1 VNIPYNEGIIDFQEI
16 IMGIAQSFN
25 PELTSSDINISEAA
39 AEKLK
44 ELFVDVGDEMDAI
57 RIFVSGG
64 GCGGMT
70 YGMTFSDEKTLFDTV
85 LDAGDYKVY
94 VDTIALNYMRGV
106 EIDFADKGMGE
117 ASFVFNNVFSATGG
131 AGTCGACGAS
141 GGCGS

>member
-1 VNIPYNEGIIDFQEI
+1 
-16 IMGIAQSFN
+16 MGVAQSFN
-25 PELTSSDINISEAA
+25 SELTSSDVNISEAA

-44 ELFVDVGDEMDAI
+44 ELFVDVGDDMEAI

-70 YGMTFSDEKTLFDTV
+70 YGMTFSDEKSPFDTV

-94 VDTIALNYMRGV
+94 VDTVALNYMRGV
-106 EIDFADKGMGE
+106 EIDFVDKGMGE

-141 GGCGS
+141 GGCGA

>member
-1 VNIPYNEGIIDFQEI
+1 
-16 IMGIAQSFN
+16 MGAAQSFN
-25 PELTSSDINISEAA
+25 TALTTSDINISEAA

-44 ELFVDVGDEMDAI
+44 ELFVDVGDEMEAI

-70 YGMTFSDEKTLFDTV
+70 YGMTFSDEKTAFDSV

-94 VDTIALNYMRGV
+94 VDTVAINYMRGV
-106 EIDFADKGMGE
+106 EIDFVDKGMGE
-117 ASFVFNNVFSATGG
+117 ASFVFNNVFSTTGG
-131 AGTCGACGAS
+131 SGTCGACGAS

>member
-1 VNIPYNEGIIDFQEI
+1 
-16 IMGIAQSFN
+16 MGVAQSFN
-25 PELTSSDINISEAA
+25 TVLSPSDINISELA

-44 ELFVDVGDEMDAI
+44 ELFVDVGDDMEAI

-70 YGMTFSDEKTLFDTV
+70 YGMTFSDEKTDFDSV

-94 VDTIALNYMRGV
+94 VDIVALNYMRGV
-106 EIDFADKGMGE
+106 EIDFVDKGMGE

-131 AGTCGACGAS
+131 SGTCGACGAS
-141 GGCGS
+141 GGCGA

>member
-1 VNIPYNEGIIDFQEI
+1 
-16 IMGIAQSFN
+16 MGIAQSFN
-25 PELTSSDINISEAA
+25 SELTSSDVNISEAA

-44 ELFVDVGDEMDAI
+44 ELFVDVGDDMEAI

-70 YGMTFSDEKTLFDTV
+70 YGMTFADEKSPFDTV

-94 VDTIALNYMRGV
+94 VDTVALNYMRGV
-106 EIDFADKGMGE
+106 EIDFVDKGMGE

-131 AGTCGACGAS
+131 AGTCGACGSS
-141 GGCGS
+141 GGCGA

>member
-1 VNIPYNEGIIDFQEI
+1 
-16 IMGIAQSFN
+16 MGAAQSFN
-25 PELTSSDINISEAA
+25 SALTTSDINISEAA

-44 ELFVDVGDEMDAI
+44 ELFVDVGDEMEAI

-70 YGMTFSDEKTLFDTV
+70 YGMTFSDEKTAFDSV

-94 VDTIALNYMRGV
+94 VDTVAINYMRGV
-106 EIDFADKGMGE
+106 EIDFVDKGMGE

-131 AGTCGACGAS
+131 SGACGACGAS

>member
-1 VNIPYNEGIIDFQEI
+1 
-16 IMGIAQSFN
+16 
-25 PELTSSDINISEAA
+25 
-39 AEKLK
+39 
-44 ELFVDVGDEMDAI
+44 
-57 RIFVSGG
+57 
-64 GCGGMT
+64 MT

-106 EIDFADKGMGE
+106 EIDFVDKGMGE